1 MKLMGNL
8 INFLTGFRKFTMAIL
23 FIAVSLTLLLTRFI
37 TGSEFILTTRDVVVA
52 FITANVGEHIVGAVK
67 EWIKKK
73 K

>member
-23 FIAVSLTLLLTRFI
+23 FITVSLTLLLTRFI